1 MHIKAERL
9 SGLTTLEFALW
20 IEFIGYRIVAQRSGQ
35 NKHGPFQLVCV
46 YI

>member
-9 SGLTTLEFALW
+9 LGLATLEFALW
-20 IEFIGYRIVAQRSGQ
+20 IEFMRYRIVAQRSGQ
-35 NKHGPFQLVCV
+35 SKHGPYQLVCV